1 MLRSAF
7 VLAVGATFALALPAR
22 ADVIFT
28 SLTDEMSIDETTGF
42 DGLIGTGDDVS
53 AGGGNPNGDLAY
65 TAVFDK
71 EGWETL
77 LLLAL
82 GYLDDSTPVP
92 EPVAGDI
99 GGSTVV
105 YSGIDAL
112 EIPATL
118 TEFSV
123 MTTGSLSES
132 FDDASAL
139 PHVVDVAADQTFTFD
154 YTLASCAPG
163 TDEATCT
170 SNPAVALDFGEL
182 GGRGWILLRGQ
193 DPADL
198 PGLDSDAFFGDLVG
212 YMELLTSVAPAD
224 WTAISLTVFSGEVT
238 DTSVTG
244 SLVQPSWIGGQA
256 FGVAPF
262 ATTQPV
268 PEPGALAGSG
278 AAVAALALVA
288 GRRRRASASIASARA
303 GRRSVPDAG

>member
-28 SLTDEMSIDETTGF
+28 SLTDEMSIDQNTGSDF
-42 DGLIGTGDDVS
+42 LIGTADDVS
-53 AGGGNPNGDLAY
+53 AGGFNPNGDLAY
-65 TAVFDK
+65 TAIFD
-71 EGWETL
+71 GSFPPQL
-77 LLLAL
+77 V
-82 GYLDDSTPVP
+82 G
-92 EPVAGDI
+92 GDI

-154 YTLASCAPG
+154 YTLESCAPG

-198 PGLDSDAFFGDLVG
+198 PGLDSDPFFGDLVG

-224 WTAISLTVFSGEVT
+224 WTAISLAVFSGEVT

-244 SLVQPSWIGGQA
+244 SLFQPSWIGGTA
-256 FGVAPF
+256 FGVAPS

-288 GRRRRASASIASARA
+288 GRRRRASASTPA
-303 GRRSVPDAG
+303 DA

>member
-7 VLAVGATFALALPAR
+7 ALAVVSTLALPVQ
-22 ADVIFT
+22 ADVTFT
-28 SLTDEMSIDETTGF
+28 SLTDEMSIDETSGL
-42 DGLIGTGDDVS
+42 DGLIGTGDDLS
-53 AGGGNPNGDLAY
+53 ADGGNPNGDLAY
-65 TAVFDK
+65 TAIFDK
-71 EGWETL
+71 EGWEAVL
-77 LLLAL
+77 ALIAL
-82 GYLDDSTPVP
+82 GYASDVI
-92 EPVAGDI
+92 PVAGDI

-118 TEFSV
+118 TDFSV
-123 MTTGSLSES
+123 MTTGSFSES

-154 YTLASCAPG
+154 YIVASCVPG
-163 TDEATCT
+163 TEKATCA

-182 GGRGWILLRGQ
+182 GSRGWLLLRGQ

-198 PGLDSDAFFGDLVG
+198 PGLDSDPFFGNLVE
-212 YMELLTSVAPAD
+212 YMTFLTTVAPAD

-238 DTSVTG
+238 ETSVTG
-244 SLVQPSWIGGQA
+244 PLVQPSWIGGQA

-268 PEPGALAGSG
+268 PEPGALAGTG
-278 AAVAALALVA
+278 AALAALALVA
-288 GRRRRASASIASARA
+288 GRRCRTSASIPA
-303 GRRSVPDAG
+303 DA